1 MARAADLLGMERR
14 QAEAIRDLQRGS
26 FLGLGPAIARR
37 SITVR
42 IGAVETAARST
53 SPSLVPLPQ
62 APAED
67 MREFLLPDLADAAP
81 LAPPPAPPLP
91 SRSPPNATPLLAEL
105 PQPAPPPELALTDD
119 PPQDRPSLPAQ
130 V

>member
-67 MREFLLPDLADAAP
+67 MRAFLLPDPDDAAP
-81 LAPPPAPPLP
+81 IAPPPAPPLP
-91 SRSPPNATPLLAEL
+91 SRSPPTASPLLPRLAHA
-105 PQPAPPPELALTDD
+105 APHTEQQQT
-119 PPQDRPSLPAQ
+119 
-130 V
+130 